1 MTLSPKRSVPE
12 SLFSDGGSSSIRC
25 ESEAPESLGNRLRRE
40 KNKTNRVKC
49 IPFSA
54 GAPRLSSSI
63 APPRTRAFEY
73 LIVQR
78 CDKPRETLF
87 ARSRFRLD
95 GDVILELPRC
105 PSFGTNLRWGEWVG
119 GPVELSYYPIVVT
132 DSLVIITCHQ
142 SAQPSSR
149 QQQQQKKESD
159 SPPGQPWGRL
169 PARRSRVM
177 GHHHHRRRHARV
189 DETWAPALPYL
200 PTCLGLVLAV
210 LHVIPP
216 VAQACCKCPAWY
228 PHARRSAVFA

>member
-1 MTLSPKRSVPE
+1 MTLPPKRSVLE
-12 SLFSDGGSSSIRC
+12 SLLSDGGSSSIRC
-25 ESEAPESLGNRLRRE
+25 ESEAAPESLGNRLRRE
-40 KNKTNRVKC
+40 RPKKKCVNC

-54 GAPRLSSSI
+54 GAPRLRSSI

-95 GDVILELPRC
+95 GDVILELPGC

-119 GPVELSYYPIVVT
+119 GRAELSYYPINVT

-149 QQQQQKKESD
+149 QQQPKKSRTTRPT
-159 SPPGQPWGRL
+159 SPGG
-169 PARRSRVM
+169 VC
-177 GHHHHRRRHARV
+177 
-189 DETWAPALPYL
+189 APAGPE
-200 PTCLGLVLAV
+200 
-210 LHVIPP
+210 
-216 VAQACCKCPAWY
+216 
-228 PHARRSAVFA
+228 